1 MVEGTLESGRAAV
14 AAQLV
19 NTRIRLMDHARRA
32 REQEEL
38 EERMSEIERRLE
50 SAHDRGRS

>member
-1 MVEGTLESGRAAV
+1 V

-19 NTRIRLMDHARRA
+19 NTRIRLMDYVRRA

-38 EERMSEIERRLE
+38 EECMSEIERRLE
-50 SAHDRGRS
+50 AAHGRRRG

>member
-1 MVEGTLESGRAAV
+1 VVEGTLESGRAAV

-19 NTRIRLMDHARRA
+19 NTRIRLLEYARRV